1 MHVAFFC
8 ICSNFFF
15 FHSNAA
21 GGERPAWIISQLRT
35 VKLHRLDGAL
45 IVPILFAFDI
55 QKKTNNKF
63 QGVALIIAIIL
74 LR

>member
-1 MHVAFFC
+1 MHVCFFLYLFD
-8 ICSNFFF
+8 FFF

-55 QKKTNNKF
+55 PRKKSKF

>member
-1 MHVAFFC
+1 VLHVCFFC

-55 QKKTNNKF
+55 QKTNNKF